1 MPQPLSES
9 MLTAALV
16 LPLGLLIA
24 YVIGQIARWI
34 ARNWVTINTPTTVV
48 LSVAGMS
55 LGMLFSTV
63 MFPRSKPWSV
73 EVLLLSIALTVLLLS
88 LFAVVAK
95 RFQPPKK
102 VADVDSLI
110 AQGESQRVEFKSSAR
125 YNLHSKVRD
134 EKIELVIAKTVAG
147 FLNADGGTLLIGVN
161 DEGRV
166 VGLARDFSLIKQA
179 DPDRYELW
187 LRDFL
192 STVVGQTTAALA
204 RVDFAPYE
212 VDGEQTFVCRV
223 VCPRSPR
230 PVFLDPGKGKND
242 EFWVRS
248 GNSTRQLGV
257 RDASDY
263 VMFQWPLGV
272 GRAMTAQLRSAAR
285 GSGW

>member
-1 MPQPLSES
+1 

-16 LPLGLLIA
+16 LPLGLIIA
-24 YVIGQIARWI
+24 YFIGQIARWI
-34 ARNWVTINTPTTVV
+34 ARNWVTINTPTSVA

-55 LGMLFSTV
+55 LGMLLSTV
-63 MFPRSKPWSV
+63 LFPHSKPWSL
-73 EVLLLSIALTVLLLS
+73 EVLLLSVALTVPLLS
-88 LFAVVAK
+88 LFALLAR
-95 RFQPPKK
+95 RFQPSRK
-102 VADVDSLI
+102 VDDVESLI
-110 AQGESQRVEFKSSAR
+110 AQGENQHVEFKSSAR

-147 FLNADGGTLLIGVN
+147 FLNAEGGTLLIGVN
-161 DEGRV
+161 DEAHV

-179 DPDRYELW
+179 DADRYELW

-192 STVVGQTTAALA
+192 SAVLGPPAAALA

-212 VDGEQTFVCRV
+212 VDGEATYVCRV
-223 VCPRSPR
+223 TCPRSPR
-230 PVFLDPGKGKND
+230 PVFLSPGKGKND